1 MEVTKFKFKDYH
13 FLIVT
18 VLAVVAVEALWQ
30 GCFGSAFWT
39 SDSLQYL
46 RCAENLMSAMSG
58 GEWCGE
64 WFATWPIGYPAA
76 IAVVSAC
83 SGLDAFV
90 ASKILGVLATGGLL
104 FAFYRYFRSLF
115 PVLALSLLN
124 LAYLKTVRGTQS
136 EQLFFPLIVLMM
148 CVSRRILPLCILFVG
163 LFLVRYVGL
172 FAPIWLMV
180 GMAVSCERDKST
192 WRNVSVA
199 ACLAWGVEGA
209 YMAVNKLGCGSF
221 TGMAR
226 DTLRTGFS
234 EFIGDVCAAE
244 FHELQAYG
252 LLVFW
257 AVILLMLCGGG
268 MAEKSEDLSP
278 RRRQYG
284 DWRSWVGAGAAYH
297 LTMIVMRYA
306 GSCSQLGYRFLY
318 PGTLLIVI
326 GLCVR
331 FGDLL
336 RLRKVNL
343 GWVRSLALACIVFL
357 VGLNLLDAELEL
369 RRFLGMS
376 LYGKGRAYLEIKKE
390 LLEKY
395 GNVKSGELIHLKGLC
410 DEDLPIIYLRPDLRF
425 DFPAGAKKY

>member
-1 MEVTKFKFKDYH
+1 MVNVTN
-13 FLIVT
+13 LTIGLVS
-18 VLAVVAVEALWQ
+18 VGVVAFVSIFC
-30 GCFGSAFWT
+30 GCFSSAFWV

-46 RCAENLMSAMSG
+46 RCAENLKHVAG
-58 GEWCGE
+58 GSEWVGE

-76 IAVVSAC
+76 IAIVSGC
-83 SGLDAFV
+83 TGLDAFV
-90 ASKILGVLATGGLL
+90 ASKVLGVLATGGLL
-104 FAFYRYFRSLF
+104 FIFYRYFRSLF

-136 EQLFFPLIVLMM
+136 EQLFFPLIVLLM

-163 LFLVRYVGL
+163 LFLVRYVGV

-180 GMAVSCERDKST
+180 GLAVSGEREKST
-192 WRNVSVA
+192 WRNVSIA
-199 ACLAWGVEGA
+199 TCLAWGIEVA
-209 YMAVNKLGCGSF
+209 YLVVNKLGCGSF

-226 DTLRTGFS
+226 DTLRTGFG
-234 EFIGDVCAAE
+234 EFVRDVCAAE
-244 FHELQAYG
+244 FHEFQAYG
-252 LLVFW
+252 LLLFW

-268 MAEKSEDLSP
+268 RAEKSEDLSP

-284 DWRSWVGAGAAYH
+284 DWRSWVGAGVAYH

-306 GSCSQLGYRFLY
+306 GSCSQLGYRFLH

-326 GLCVR
+326 GLCLR

-336 RLRKVNL
+336 QLRKVNL
-343 GWVRSLALACIVFL
+343 GWARSLALVCIVFL
-357 VGLNLLDAELEL
+357 VGLNLLDAELEV
-369 RRFLGMS
+369 RRLLGMS
-376 LYGKGRAYLEIKKE
+376 LYGKGRPYLEIRKE

-395 GNVKSGELIHLKGLC
+395 RNVKSGELIHLKGLC

-425 DFPAGAKKY
+425 DFPAGAKRY

>member
-1 MEVTKFKFKDYH
+1 MRSLIAILV
-13 FLIVT
+13 LIVI
-18 VLAVVAVEALWQ
+18 ACVAIYSGSYA
-30 GCFGSAFWT
+30 SAFWT

-46 RCAENLMSAMSG
+46 RCAENLKSAMSG

-64 WFATWPIGYPAA
+64 WFATWPIGYPVA
-76 IAVVSAC
+76 IAAVSGC
-83 SGLDAFV
+83 TGLDAFV

-104 FAFYRYFRSLF
+104 FVFYRNFRSLF

-136 EQLFFPLIVLMM
+136 EQLFFPLIVVMM
-148 CVSRRILPLCILFVG
+148 CVSRRILPLCSLFVG
-163 LFLVRYVGL
+163 LFLVRYVGI

-209 YMAVNKLGCGSF
+209 YMVVNKLGCGSF

-226 DTLRTGFS
+226 DTLRTGFG
-234 EFIGDVCAAE
+234 EFIRDVCAAE
-244 FHELQAYG
+244 FHEFQSYG

-336 RLRKVNL
+336 QLRKGNL

-357 VGLNLLDAELEL
+357 VGLNLLDAELEV
-369 RRFLGMS
+369 RRLLGMS

-410 DEDLPIIYLRPDLRF
+410 DEDLPIIYLRPDLQF
-425 DFPAGAKKY
+425 DFPAEAKKY

>member
-1 MEVTKFKFKDYH
+1 MPKVYN
-13 FLIVT
+13 T
-18 VLAVVAVEALWQ
+18 VIALMVVVVIALVAIWN
-30 GCFGSAFWT
+30 GYIETAFWT

-46 RCAENLMSAMSG
+46 RCAENLKCVISSR
-58 GEWCGE
+58 EWCGE
-64 WFATWPIGYPAA
+64 WFATWPIGYPVA
-76 IAVVSAC
+76 IAVVSGC
-83 SGLDAFV
+83 TGLDAFV
-90 ASKILGVLATGGLL
+90 ASKMIGVLATGGLL
-104 FAFYRYFRSLF
+104 FVFCRYFRSLF

-136 EQLFFPLIVLMM
+136 EQLFFPLIVLLM

-163 LFLVRYVGL
+163 LFLVRYVGV

-180 GMAVSCERDKST
+180 GLAVSGERDKST

-199 ACLAWGVEGA
+199 ACLAWGLEGV
-209 YMAVNKLGCGSF
+209 YLVVNKLGCGSF

-226 DTLRTGFS
+226 DTLRTGFGD
-234 EFIGDVCAAE
+234 FVRDVCAAE
-244 FHELQAYG
+244 FHEIQAYG

-257 AVILLMLCGGG
+257 AIILLLVCGGG
-268 MAEKSEDLSP
+268 RTEKSEGLSL

-284 DWRSWVGAGAAYH
+284 DWRSWVGAGVAYH

-336 RLRKVNL
+336 QLRKVNL
-343 GWVRSLALACIVFL
+343 GWARLVVLACMVFL
-357 VGLNLLDAELEL
+357 VGLNLLDVELEA
-369 RRFLGMS
+369 RRALGMS
-376 LYGKGRAYLEIKKE
+376 LYGKGRPYLEIKKE

-395 GNVKSGELIHLKGLC
+395 KDVKSGELIHLKGLC
-410 DEDLPIIYLRPDLRF
+410 DEDLPIIYLRPDLWF
-425 DFPAGAKKY
+425 DFPEGAKKY

>member
-1 MEVTKFKFKDYH
+1 M
-13 FLIVT
+13 
-18 VLAVVAVEALWQ
+18 
-30 GCFGSAFWT
+30 
-39 SDSLQYL
+39 
-46 RCAENLMSAMSG
+46 
-58 GEWCGE
+58 
-64 WFATWPIGYPAA
+64 
-76 IAVVSAC
+76 
-83 SGLDAFV
+83 
-90 ASKILGVLATGGLL
+90 
-104 FAFYRYFRSLF
+104 
-115 PVLALSLLN
+115 
-124 LAYLKTVRGTQS
+124 
-136 EQLFFPLIVLMM
+136 
-148 CVSRRILPLCILFVG
+148 
-163 LFLVRYVGL
+163 
-172 FAPIWLMV
+172 
-180 GMAVSCERDKST
+180 
-192 WRNVSVA
+192 
-199 ACLAWGVEGA
+199 
-209 YMAVNKLGCGSF
+209 
-221 TGMAR
+221 
-226 DTLRTGFS
+226 
-234 EFIGDVCAAE
+234 
-244 FHELQAYG
+244 
-252 LLVFW
+252 
-257 AVILLMLCGGG
+257 
-268 MAEKSEDLSP
+268 
-278 RRRQYG
+278 
-284 DWRSWVGAGAAYH
+284 GAGAAYH